1 MMKKHTNQYITWWS
15 FLKNETNKNY
25 FYHLI
30 IFLTYEYTNYNIF
43 PRQKQILRSLE
54 IEFKNIKVVIFG
66 QDPYYKKDLANGL
79 SFSVSKSINN
89 IPPSLKNIYNELQ
102 YDVKIQSPKHGDL
115 ISWTKQGVL
124 LLNTILTVREGIPL
138 SHANKGWEL
147 FTNSIIKNINKYHE
161 NVVFLLLGTY
171 AKNKKFLINKNKN
184 FIIETTHPSPHS
196 AQFGFLGS
204 RCFSKINTYLKKTG
218 QKEINWNI

>member
-89 IPPSLKNIYNELQ
+89 II
-102 YDVKIQSPKHGDL
+102 
-115 ISWTKQGVL
+115 KQ
-124 LLNTILTVREGIPL
+124 
-138 SHANKGWEL
+138 
-147 FTNSIIKNINKYHE
+147 
-161 NVVFLLLGTY
+161 
-171 AKNKKFLINKNKN
+171 
-184 FIIETTHPSPHS
+184 
-196 AQFGFLGS
+196 
-204 RCFSKINTYLKKTG
+204 
-218 QKEINWNI
+218 